1 MLRNLTWEGAAALA
15 APLSYPPI
23 ENTINKKCFS
33 KGVKEMERYLMYLS
47 EPPEIIG
54 PTG

>member
-23 ENTINKKCFS
+23 INTMKEKIHLEWSENSGTIFD
-33 KGVKEMERYLMYLS
+33 VFA
-47 EPPEIIG
+47 
-54 PTG
+54 

>member
-23 ENTINKKCFS
+23 ENTINKNAFR
-33 KGVKEMERYLMYLS
+33 KECK
-47 EPPEIIG
+47 
-54 PTG
+54 

>member
-23 ENTINKKCFS
+23 INTMKEKSIL
-33 KGVKEMERYLMYLS
+33 KGV
-47 EPPEIIG
+47 
-54 PTG
+54 